1 MNIKGGNLV
10 TTPAPGAFQ
19 QVKDQTEQQVV
30 LRLLSILDKNP
41 ETSQRKLAS
50 DLGIALGM
58 INTYLK
64 KCVVNGWVKANQVSA
79 KRISY
84 FLTPDGFT
92 EKSHMVKDYLA
103 RSFSF
108 FRDARIQCDDIFAVC
123 EREKFKKIALVGDGD
138 LKEIAKLVASAYEI
152 EISNDMN
159 KADAIVITDVMNP
172 QTVFGDV
179 VQKFD
184 INRVFTP
191 DVLHISRNYL
201 RG

>member
-1 MNIKGGNLV
+1 MTNPV
-10 TTPAPGAFQ
+10 PGAFQ

-30 LRLLSILDKNP
+30 LRLLSALDKNP

-50 DLGIALGM
+50 DLGIALGLM
-58 INTYLK
+58 NTYLK
-64 KCVVNGWVKANQVSA
+64 KCVVKGWVRATQVSP

-108 FRDARIQCDDIFAVC
+108 FQHARIQCNDIFTVC
-123 EREKFKKIALVGDGD
+123 KSQGFQKIALVGDGD

-172 QTVFGDV
+172 QKVFDDL

-184 INRVFTP
+184 VNKVFTP
-191 DVLHISRNYL
+191 DVLHISRNFL

>member
-1 MNIKGGNLV
+1 M
-10 TTPAPGAFQ
+10 TTPVPGAFQ

-30 LRLLSILDKNP
+30 LRLLSALDKNP

-50 DLGIALGM
+50 DLGIALGLM
-58 INTYLK
+58 NTYLK
-64 KCVVNGWVKANQVSA
+64 KCVVKGWVRATQVSA

-84 FLTPDGFT
+84 FLTSDGFA

-108 FRDARIQCDDIFAVC
+108 FQHARIQCDGIFTVC
-123 EREKFKKIALVGDGD
+123 KSQGFQKVALVGEGD
-138 LKEIAKLVASAYEI
+138 LKEIAILVSSAYDL
-152 EISNDMN
+152 EISNDIN
-159 KADAIVITDVMNP
+159 KADAVVITDVMNP
-172 QTVFGDV
+172 QKVFDDV

-184 INRVFTP
+184 VNKVFSP
-191 DVLHISRNYL
+191 DVLHISRNFL